1 MLNLKS
7 LIAVAAITTV
17 AAMSVAQ
24 AAGQPGRKIVHQPK
38 IVVGED
44 VRGSHAEFRT
54 IAPEVSD
61 LRTSGLSA
69 PAGR

>member
-1 MLNLKS
+1 MLNFRS

-24 AAGQPGRKIVHQPK
+24 AAGQPGRKTVHQPK
-38 IVVGED
+38 IVASES
-44 VRGSHAEFRT
+44 VRGSNAEFRT
-54 IAPEVSD
+54 FTPDVSD
-61 LRTSGLSA
+61 LGSHGLSA

>member
-1 MLNLKS
+1 MLNFKS

-38 IVVGED
+38 MVVGES
-44 VRGSHAEFRT
+44 VRGSRAEFRM
-54 IAPEVSD
+54 IAPDVPD
-61 LRTSGLSA
+61 LGTHGLSA